1 MPTPDEIIAAR
12 AQAGL
17 TQIAAA
23 ALIAR
28 SDRAWR
34 AYEDGS
40 RELDP
45 ILWQVWRIRAGLDK
59 PASILRQSSTTG

>member
-1 MPTPDEIIAAR
+1 MSKSPTPAVIIATR
-12 AQAGL
+12 ESVGL
-17 TQIAAA
+17 TQEAAA
-23 ALIAR
+23 ALIDR

-34 AYEDGS
+34 AYEAGH

-59 PASILRQSSTTG
+59 ASEILGS